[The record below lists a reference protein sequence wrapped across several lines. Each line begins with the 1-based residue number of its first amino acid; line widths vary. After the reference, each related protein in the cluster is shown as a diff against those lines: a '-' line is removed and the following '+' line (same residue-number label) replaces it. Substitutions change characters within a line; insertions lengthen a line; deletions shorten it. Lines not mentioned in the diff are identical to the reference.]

1 MLCITPE
8 NNEQILSECG
18 SKNAVILFCRED
30 NVDKGYVAF
39 EQIGYI
45 LQIVGFEIFGAEEK
59 LRGAHYITADAILRS
74 LASYAVN
81 HSCFYIECSKKEL
94 FPLLMNFSFEEK
106 DDKITTNLSQIL
118 KVCKN

>member
-8 NNEQILSECG
+8 NNEQILAKCG
-18 SKNAVILFCRED
+18 SENAVVLFCRED
-30 NVDKGYVAF
+30 GNDKGYVAF
-39 EQIGYI
+39 EQKGYI
-45 LQIVGFEIFGAEEK
+45 LSVVGFEIFGAQDK
-59 LRGAHYITADAILRS
+59 LMGVHYITADAILRS

-94 FPLLMNFSFEEK
+94 FPLLMNFSFTENGE
-106 DDKITTNLSQIL
+106 KITTDLSRIL